1 MNNISVVGRMGG
13 DPEVRYLESGNSV
26 ATFSV
31 AVRRRQKGEDLTDW
45 FNCEVWNKSAEIV
58 QNYVKK
64 GDLIAVQGRHV
75 NDRWE
80 KDGQKRDKWIL
91 KVDTV
96 HLIQPK
102 NSAPQAPVGMPQAPV
117 IAASQVPMTP
127 TAAAPAPASYS
138 PGEIPF

>member
-1 MNNISVVGRMGG
+1 MNNISIVGRMGK

-31 AVRRRQKGEDLTDW
+31 AVRRRQKGEEITDW
-45 FNCEVWNKSAEIV
+45 FNCEVWNKAAEIV
-58 QNYVKK
+58 QNYCHK

-80 KDGQKRDKWIL
+80 KEGQPRDKWVL
-91 KVDTV
+91 RVENV

-102 NSAPQAPVGMPQAPV
+102 NSAPQAPVGMPQAPAPIQTQQNV
-117 IAASQVPMTP
+117 TTATPVASASWNQTDVP
-127 TAAAPAPASYS
+127 
-138 PGEIPF
+138 F